1 LDRVNVE
8 TGNSEDESEK
18 SQVDYLDINEENWLI
33 IIYYNN
39 LLFNNMYYILNLNI
53 RKINLKYITQIIISI
68 YKLLN
73 QKILIIS
80 WLKLNVYDK

>member
-1 LDRVNVE
+1 MQIKNEENGTFIQDNLENELDRVNVE

-39 LLFNNMYYILNLNI
+39 LLFNNMNYWIKFFFI
-53 RKINLKYITQIIISI
+53 K
-68 YKLLN
+68 
-73 QKILIIS
+73 
-80 WLKLNVYDK
+80 